1 MADDAPPPHH
11 PHQPMNS
18 TPRLRGFILLAA
30 LAAAP
35 ALAQTS
41 DGACWNEY
49 PRPANTTQ
57 VRGLG
62 SIVLVETP
70 TDFHFFSGQHRRW
83 LVQPVTAPTSV
94 GLANKQCVWRDG
106 PSVFGYSSFTA
117 RVAELPVSPAAVV
130 SMGSLSSSWTAYVVD
145 GTNVW
150 AFSAF
155 FGEWR
160 HLACTA
166 APQMGIGSHVV
177 TALENGRAHAFSAF
191 FGDWVTLPTQG
202 PSQLSTWRNGAFALF
217 SGPDAVA
224 AFSTYTNTWNTFGYP
239 TAGLGL
245 DARDGYAS
253 WSANGTDRL
262 WFSALRGMFTV
273 SSFPTGSLTT
283 FGPTVAV
290 VLTPSGALHGY
301 APGTGLV
308 TPIPTA
314 PNPQVTVAAGS
325 FGSCALIDDGATLTG
340 FSGLRGTHAVAQGY
354 AAPAFFTVGDT
365 AGFATGP
372 NGEGFAYSAI
382 RGDWATSPLLTA
394 SAIAADFECILRTT
408 PTGYQAYSARTGTF
422 ADLTSAGSIVMLTQG
437 SIIGIRDTTG
447 IDVFDPR
454 YGRWVR
460 NDTGPNPTFGVHRL
474 VGIGQDGVSAF
485 GFSLWNHV
493 WESIPLQ
500 GTFTTQN
507 VNSSIAFLQTTS
519 HVYVY
524 TATGS
529 LSMFGRFP
537 EFSRFQVLGQPL
549 QHNQLGNPGA
559 FVVGLL
565 SLTDVELATPFGTLR
580 VDPAPLALPLG
591 FVPPDGRLYTPI
603 ATPDVPALR
612 GLTMFLQDV
621 LLQPNGDIKLSNGL
635 AHYLW

>member
-1 MADDAPPPHH
+1 MKL
-11 PHQPMNS
+11 S
-18 TPRLRGFILLAA
+18 ILPAQA
-30 LAAAP
+30 LALAFAAP
-35 ALAQTS
+35 ILCQSS
-41 DGACWNEY
+41 DGSYWNEY
-49 PRPANTTQ
+49 PKPANVTQ
-57 VRGLG
+57 IRGLG
-62 SIVLVETP
+62 SLVLLETP
-70 TDFHFFSGQHRRW
+70 TEYHFFSGQHRKW
-83 LVQPVTAPTSV
+83 TVHPVVAPTLV
-94 GLANKQCVWRDG
+94 GVANKQCVWRDG
-106 PSVFGYSSFTA
+106 TTVYGYSTFSGQ
-117 RVAELPVSPAAVV
+117 VAALPTSGAAIVSI
-130 SMGSLSSSWTAYVVD
+130 GSATSSWTAYVQD
-145 GTNVW
+145 GNDVW

-155 FGEWR
+155 FGQWKPLSLEQPP
-160 HLACTA
+160 LV
-166 APQMGIGSHVV
+166 GIGSHVV
-177 TALENGRAHAFSAF
+177 SAFANGQVHAFSAF
-191 FGDWVTLPTQG
+191 FGEWVALPTQG
-202 PSQLSTWRNGAFALF
+202 AGAVYPWRNGVMATF
-217 SGPDAVA
+217 SAPDAVS
-224 AFSTYTNTWNTFGYP
+224 AFSAYTNTWNTIAYP
-239 TAGLGL
+239 TSGLTF
-245 DARDGYAS
+245 DARDAYAS
-253 WSANGTDRL
+253 FGGNGGLDRL
-262 WFSALRGMFTV
+262 WFSALRGLFTT
-273 SSFPTGSLTT
+273 SSFPLGSSTT
-283 FGPTVAV
+283 FGPSVAV
-290 VLTPSGALHGY
+290 VGSATGQTYGY
-301 APGTGLV
+301 SPGTGSVALLPALPGAA
-308 TPIPTA
+308 T
-314 PNPQVTVAAGS
+314 TVAGGS
-325 FGSCALIDDGATLTG
+325 FGACAMIDDGVNLYG
-340 FSGLRGTHAVAQGY
+340 FSGLRGSVTPAPLY
-354 AAPAFFTVGDT
+354 APFSLVVGDT
-365 AGFATGP
+365 EAFATGP
-372 NGEGFAYSAI
+372 AGEGLAYSAI

-580 VDPAPLALPLG
+580 VDPAPIALPLG